1 MCYVILC
8 VSVTFDI
15 YVSVMIFVCDN
26 LCCYGNMCY
35 CDTVMICVSVMH
47 YACDNY
53 PINPTLDSWPK
64 MAEYGEHFIPEWW
77 AEFFWNWTNLIPIGQ
92 LLVVL
97 SAIQAINMCFMSPL
111 ARSTDPLP
119 CITLSTIWWKV
130 FAFWFETIVFKFDTQ
145 FESIETVNQWIK
157 YVLVPETFIWNIIVY
172 TSTKHCSLWYV
183 AANRSCRLKMMK

>member
-97 SAIQAINMCFMSPL
+97 SAIQAINMSFMSPL
-111 ARSTDPLP
+111 ACSTDPWPCRCLGLP
-119 CITLSTIWWKV
+119 WTNFNSGQISFNSVIIWAVNSEPLS
-130 FAFWFETIVFKFDTQ
+130 Q
-145 FESIETVNQWIK
+145 
-157 YVLVPETFIWNIIVY
+157 
-172 TSTKHCSLWYV
+172 
-183 AANRSCRLKMMK
+183 CRMEGAPNV